1 MQHVITAVLEGS
13 VAQAHGLQA
22 GDALLSINGESV
34 ADEIDYQSLTAHDRV
49 KLAIFRNG
57 REQTV
62 DIRKEDWQPLGL
74 CFGESMAL
82 KARTCQNKCVFCFID
97 QMPPMLRSS
106 LYVKDDDWRF
116 SLMMGNYITLTNVD
130 DQEFDR
136 ILKRRASPLYVSVH
150 TTDPDLRRR
159 MMNNKR
165 AGEIMQ
171 RLHRLKDAGIRFHC
185 QIVCCPGMNDGAA
198 LDKTL
203 SDLASLAPA
212 AVSVAIV
219 PVGLTKFRRGLP
231 ELKPFDA
238 ASARRLLKQI
248 EPFQQRCRETL
259 QSTFAFAS
267 DEFYCLSG
275 EALPPAEW
283 YEDYP
288 QIENG
293 VGLLRQF
300 EGEMR
305 EAAEDDQAP
314 QSDEPQTL
322 VAVTGV
328 AAAPFL
334 RQFSAMYAPK
344 NAAVHIETI
353 RNRFFGET
361 VTVAGLLTGQDTL
374 TQLSPALVKSADRI
388 LIPASMLRHDRD
400 MFLDGMTLKE
410 FESRLPVP
418 VRVVDD
424 GADYYN
430 ALRNR

>member
-1 MQHVITAVLEGS
+1 MRHVITAVLEGS
-13 VAQAHGLQA
+13 VAQAHGLRT
-22 GDALLSINGESV
+22 GDALLKINGETV
-34 ADEIDYQSLTAHDRV
+34 ADEIDYQSLTARDQVRLTV
-49 KLAIFRNG
+49 ERAG

-82 KARTCQNKCVFCFID
+82 KPRRCHNNCVFCFID
-97 QMPPMLRSS
+97 QMPPLLRST

-130 DQEFDR
+130 DKEFDR

-171 RLHRLKDAGIRFHC
+171 RLQRLKDAGLRFHC
-185 QIVCCPGMNDGAA
+185 QIVCCPGINDGGA
-198 LDKTL
+198 LTKTL
-203 SDLASLAPA
+203 NDLYSLTPA
-212 AVSVAIV
+212 AVSVAVV
-219 PVGLTKFRRGLP
+219 PVGLTKFRRGLAQ
-231 ELKPFDA
+231 LKPFDA
-238 ASARRLLKQI
+238 ASAKALLKQI

-259 QSTFAFAS
+259 QTTFAFAS

-275 EALPPAEW
+275 EALPPEAW
-283 YEDYP
+283 YEGYP

-305 EAAEDDQAP
+305 DAAEDDEAP
-314 QSDEPQTL
+314 QPEEPTTFA
-322 VAVTGV
+322 VVTGV

-334 RQFSAMYAPK
+334 RQFSELYAPK
-344 NAAVHIETI
+344 NATVHIETI

-374 TQLSPALVKSADRI
+374 TQLSPELVRSADKL
-388 LIPASMLRHDRD
+388 LIPANMLRHERD

-410 FESRLPVP
+410 FENRLPVP

>member
-13 VAQAHGLQA
+13 VAQAHGLQI
-22 GDALLSINGESV
+22 GDMLLAINGESV
-34 ADEIDYQSLTAHDRV
+34 ADEIDYQSLTAHERV
-49 KLAIFRNG
+49 KLTIVRGG

-82 KARTCQNKCVFCFID
+82 KARTCQNKCMFCFID
-97 QMPPMLRSS
+97 QMPPMLRST

-130 DQEFDR
+130 EREFDR
-136 ILKRRASPLYVSVH
+136 ILKRHASPLYVSVH

-159 MMNNKR
+159 MMSNKR

-171 RLHRLKDAGIRFHC
+171 RLLRLKEAGIRFHC
-185 QIVCCPGMNDGAA
+185 QIVCCPGLNDGDA
-198 LDKTL
+198 LTKTL
-203 SDLASLAPA
+203 NDLASLAPA

-219 PVGLTKFRRGLP
+219 PVGLTRFRQGLP
-231 ELKPFDA
+231 ELKPFAA
-238 ASARRLLKQI
+238 ASAKALLKQI

-259 QSTFAFAS
+259 GTTFAFAS

-275 EALPPAEW
+275 EALPPEAW
-283 YEDYP
+283 YEGYP

-305 EAAEDDQAP
+305 EAAADDEAP
-314 QSDEPQTL
+314 QHEEPRTF
-322 VAVTGV
+322 VIVTGV

-334 RQFSAMYAPK
+334 RQFADAYAPK
-344 NAAVHIETI
+344 NASVHIATI

-388 LIPASMLRHDRD
+388 LIPAGMLRHDRD
-400 MFLDGMTLKE
+400 MFLDGMTLRE

-424 GADYYN
+424 GADFYN
-430 ALRNR
+430 ALQNR